1 MGRQMRSV
9 TAFYALVLIL
19 SLPFWLVGPVFDRLL
34 HIPLQLPVSALMAV
48 VPGLAALILV
58 ARAGGGQGL
67 RVWWEGMAR
76 RPPVVWAACALGIE
90 AAVVLG
96 AWVVAQRM
104 GLTPPGIEPTP
115 VVAAL
120 VLAPVFLVS
129 AFTEE
134 VGWQG
139 FAAPRLIPRIG
150 ALGSAL
156 LIGAVWG
163 LWHVLPFLQAGR
175 GAEWIAWQVAQSL
188 ALRLVLFQLW
198 ARSGSIWPAVLAH
211 AAYNLCVFLLPGYGA
226 AYDPA
231 TTTLTTAVAAAAL
244 WTWPRRG
251 QA

>member
-1 MGRQMRSV
+1 MERMRSV
-9 TAFYALVLIL
+9 TAFFALVLAL

-48 VPGLAALILV
+48 VPGLAAVILV
-58 ARAGGGQGL
+58 ARAGGAQGL
-67 RVWWEGMAR
+67 RIWWVGMAR
-76 RPPVVWAACALGIE
+76 RPPARWVAAAVVLE

-96 AWVVAQRM
+96 AWVVPQRM
-104 GLTPPGIEPTP
+104 GLTPPGLEPTP
-115 VVAAL
+115 AAAAL

-139 FAAPRLIPRIG
+139 FAAPRLTPRLG
-150 ALGSAL
+150 ALGAAL

-163 LWHVLPFLQAGR
+163 LWHVAPFLQAGR
-175 GAEWIAWQVAQSL
+175 SAEWIAWQVAHSL

-198 ARSGSIWPAVLAH
+198 ARSGSIWPAVPAH

-231 TTTLTTAVAAAAL
+231 ATTLTTAAAAAVL
-244 WTWPRRG
+244 WAWPCRR
-251 QA
+251 AP